1 MKEWYLIGNNT
12 KPNMTGG
19 YESDAFNDFKDDA
32 FSEALDSPLGK
43 IVKIYNSSMTECKTL
58 RCVIQDNTSNTQLKS
73 MERSILTTIGT
84 IKAGM
89 YVLFEDRYWLITG
102 YPGNNGIY
110 EKATMILCQYKL
122 KWQKSNGDI
131 IERWANFVS
140 ASKYDVGQFGNNY
153 ITLASNNFT
162 VLIPEDDD
170 GITLE
175 NKRVFIDRNINS
187 PRKVFE
193 ITRSDDVLYLYG
205 KNHGGVLSFIA
216 DRDEFNSETDKP
228 DLGICD
234 YHSPTD
240 IPVQPE
246 NPDSTQSILATIS
259 GNANLKIG
267 FNRTYS
273 VSFVDKSGN
282 TINPEFS
289 WNVISE
295 FEVKQE
301 VVENKIK
308 LLVEDKDYI
317 SSSFLLQV
325 IVENAVVGEIEITV
339 IEGF

>member
-12 KPNMTGG
+12 MPNMTGG

-32 FSEALDSPLGK
+32 FSEVLDSPIGK

-234 YHSPTD
+234 YCSPTD

-273 VSFVDKSGN
+273 VSFSNTLGN
-282 TINPEFS
+282 TINPYFT
-289 WNVISE
+289 WNIVSDFPVKSE
-295 FEVKQE
+295 LVDK
-301 VVENKIK
+301 KIK
-308 LLVEDKDYI
+308 LLVENEDYI